1 MIAFDNEPVGRR
13 TGKKKDKQITNPQ
26 MTLEN
31 AYYMSTCRY
40 TRFVIITV
48 NYFACVSGSDF
59 RKLLF
64 GQRVLIIRV
73 PIDIKIRRI

>member
-31 AYYMSTCRY
+31 AYIVY
-40 TRFVIITV
+40 TRIVIITV
-48 NYFACVSGSDF
+48 NYFASVSGSDF

-64 GQRVLIIRV
+64 GRRVLKIRV
-73 PIDIKIRRI
+73 PIDTKICRII